1 MQKRIQLPELPFDK
15 WKETRITLHLILQII
30 GKVRLKMT
38 PRKNHW
44 WYITHY
50 ISVHGFS
57 TSPIPC
63 EDGINTF
70 EIVYDVHQREVRIQ
84 TSFAQKLA
92 IPLHGGLT
100 VARFYQKFTNA
111 LASLNIT
118 PAIIDKP
125 FDMGVAKRFPEIVE
139 YHHFDWDYINRFWQ
153 IMLWTDGVFKEFSGR
168 SYGKTCP
175 VQLYWHH
182 LDLAVTRF
190 SGKKA
195 PPLDASARL
204 SDKDAYSHEA
214 ISFGFWAGDEN
225 MQEPAYYSYTYPSP
239 DGLESQPIKPEAA
252 KWIDSNG
259 SPMAILRYHDLI
271 RSDDPR
277 AVLLDFLES
286 TYQAGATL
294 SGWDLQD
301 LKVQD
306 LGDL

>member
-1 MQKRIQLPELPFDK
+1 MLLPGLPFDK

-50 ISVHGFS
+50 VSVHGFS
-57 TSPIPC
+57 TSPIPYQ
-63 EDGINTF
+63 DGNNTF
-70 EIVYDVHQREVRIQ
+70 EVVFDVHQREVRIQ
-84 TSFAQKLA
+84 TSLAQTVS
-92 IPLHGGLT
+92 IPLHQGLT
-100 VARFYQKFTNA
+100 VAKFYQNFIDA
-111 LASLNIT
+111 LKSLNINLT
-118 PAIIDKP
+118 IIDRP
-125 FDMGVAKRFPEIVE
+125 FDMGVEKRFPEIME
-139 YHHFDWDYINRFWQ
+139 YHHFDWDYIHKFWQ
-153 IMLWTDGVFKEFSGR
+153 IAHWTDGVFKEFSGR
-168 SYGKTCP
+168 FYGKTCP

-195 PPLDASARL
+195 PPMDTSARL

-225 MQEPAYYSYTYPSP
+225 MQEPAYYAYTYPSP
-239 DGLESQPIKPEAA
+239 EGLEKQPIKPETA

-259 SPMAILRYHDLI
+259 SPMAILKYNDLI
-271 RSDDPR
+271 NSDNPR

-286 TYQAGATL
+286 AYQAGATL
-294 SGWDLQD
+294 AGWDVEE
-301 LKVQD
+301 LKVVPLND
-306 LGDL
+306 L